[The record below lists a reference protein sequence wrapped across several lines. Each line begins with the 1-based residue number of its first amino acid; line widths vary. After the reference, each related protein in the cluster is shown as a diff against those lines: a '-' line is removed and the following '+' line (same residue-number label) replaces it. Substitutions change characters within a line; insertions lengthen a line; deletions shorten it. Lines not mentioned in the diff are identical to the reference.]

1 MRISDWSSDV
11 CSSDLN
17 ASKGEDF
24 DHICSICGLDAFP
37 CDGNAR
43 PVNFIRSDQE
53 NECGCRRSLYRA
65 TVSANPSYTSV
76 ITAWPRVL
84 QALLY
89 KEWYA
94 GAPGGLCSV
103 QALPSARDRRVVRG
117 RSEEHTSELQSL
129 MRISYA
135 VFCLKKKK

>member
-11 CSSDLN
+11 CSSDLQRFGKDFWQIIARRDLSN

-65 TVSANPSYTSV
+65 TVSANPSYTS
-76 ITAWPRVL
+76 
-84 QALLY
+84 
-89 KEWYA
+89 
-94 GAPGGLCSV
+94 
-103 QALPSARDRRVVRG
+103 DRKSTRLN
-117 RSEEHTSELQSL
+117 SSH
-129 MRISYA
+129 
-135 VFCLKKKK
+135 

>member
-11 CSSDLN
+11 CSSDLRRDLSN

-103 QALPSARDRRVVRG
+103 QAQPSEIG
-117 RSEEHTSELQSL
+117 SEH
-129 MRISYA
+129 
-135 VFCLKKKK
+135 V

>member
-11 CSSDLN
+11 CSSDLRRDLSN

-43 PVNFIRSDQE
+43 PVNFIRLDQE

-65 TVSANPSYTSV
+65 KVSVNPSYTSV
-76 ITAWPRVL
+76 ITAWPREL

-94 GAPGGLCSV
+94 GDTCRLCLV
-103 QALPSARDRRVVRG
+103 TDDQ
-117 RSEEHTSELQSL
+117 QSD
-129 MRISYA
+129 A
-135 VFCLKKKK
+135 AG